1 MSTAPV
7 SAQDAPNTA
16 ALVGAD
22 QGAPPSR
29 VSSSAAATL
38 PFAKAINAALHDAMK
53 ADETVIVSG
62 EDVGQ
67 LGGVFRV
74 TQGLIDEFGEER
86 VRDTPLAEASIVG
99 TAIGM
104 AMGGYRPVVEIQ
116 FDGFVFPAFNQITT
130 QLARL
135 RSRSAGTVQ
144 VPVVIRIPYGGGI
157 GAVEHHGESPEAYFM
172 HTPGLRVVAPADPQD
187 AYTLL
192 RAAIESPDPV
202 IFLEPKARYWAKG
215 EVARTA
221 PTNVGTLQE
230 ARVERAGSDVTLIGY
245 GATVAT
251 LLEVAEE
258 HAELGV
264 DCGVVNL
271 RSLSPLD
278 MEPVVREVCTS
289 GRAVIAHEAPLAVG
303 PGAEVAARLTEA
315 CFYHL
320 EAPVARVAGPHIP
333 YPAAAVEAD
342 YLPTPARISAAIEQV
357 LAH

>member
-1 MSTAPV
+1 MSAAPTPAESATPTPVKSAARGAGTAPE
-7 SAQDAPNTA
+7 P
-16 ALVGAD
+16 
-22 QGAPPSR
+22 
-29 VSSSAAATL
+29 ATL
-38 PFAKAINAALHDAMK
+38 PFAKAINAALRDAMA
-53 ADETVIVSG
+53 ADDTVIISG

-74 TQGLIDEFGEER
+74 TQGLIDEFGADR

-215 EVARTA
+215 EVTRAA
-221 PTNVGTLQE
+221 PSNLETLQE
-230 ARVERAGSDVTLIGY
+230 ARLARAGHDVTLIGY

-258 HAELGV
+258 QAAVGV

-278 MEPVVREVCTS
+278 IDPVVREVRAS
-289 GRAVIAHEAPLAVG
+289 GRAVVAHEAPLAVG

-320 EAPVARVAGPHIP
+320 EAPSARVAGPHIP
-333 YPAAAVEAD
+333 YPAAAVEAG
-342 YLPTPARISAAIEQV
+342 YLPTPARINAAIEQV